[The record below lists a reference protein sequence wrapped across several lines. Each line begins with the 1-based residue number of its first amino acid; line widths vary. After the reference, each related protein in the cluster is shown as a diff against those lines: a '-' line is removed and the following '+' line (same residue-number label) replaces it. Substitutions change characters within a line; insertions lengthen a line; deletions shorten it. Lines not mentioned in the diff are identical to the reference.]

1 MKDLDSNN
9 SDSNKPDSNKQS
21 SDSAMGISD
30 EQLMLNYQQGDTA
43 AFEQLYS
50 KHKGPLYRYFVR
62 QLSQKS
68 LAEDLYQDTWGKVIK
83 AAGNYQVTAKFTTW
97 LYRIAHN
104 LLIDHVRAV
113 KPLDEAADMGDET
126 MDNFDASINNEQAHG
141 RPDEQLEDEQKAK
154 LLKSCVA
161 SLPAVQKEAFLL
173 NIELGL
179 TAAAISDIADVTL
192 EATKSRI
199 RYAYQSIK
207 QCVAA
212 KWQGVTHD

>member
-1 MKDLDSNN
+1 
-9 SDSNKPDSNKQS
+9 
-21 SDSAMGISD
+21 
-30 EQLMLNYQQGDTA
+30 MLNYQQGDSV
-43 AFEQLYS
+43 AFEQLYT

-62 QLSQKS
+62 QVSDNQ

-83 AAGNYQVTAKFTTW
+83 AASSYQVTAKFTTW
-97 LYRIAHN
+97 VYRIAHN

-113 KPLDEAADMGDET
+113 KPLDKLEDTAEEG
-126 MDNFDASINNEQAHG
+126 MDSFEESATGSANHS
-141 RPDEQLEDEQKAK
+141 RPDEQLIDEQKSM
-154 LLKSCVA
+154 LLKTCISK
-161 SLPAVQKEAFLL
+161 LPQLQKEAFLL

-207 QCVAA
+207 QCVAN
-212 KWQGVTHD
+212 KWQGADHE